1 MKEISAGGVVYKR
14 EGDKIKILLIEDRYH
29 KITIPKGKQEP
40 GETLAETALREIK
53 EETGIEGR
61 IVQPLDVVHYQYNG
75 ADRGWIDKEV
85 TYYLVESIGGKLTV
99 QEEEIN
105 EAFWAELEEA
115 HQLQQEKGYVNNE
128 AIMEQAY
135 RYLKQLS

>member
-14 EGDKIKILLIEDRYH
+14 EGNKIKVLLIEDRYQ

-53 EETGIEGR
+53 EETGIEGK
-61 IVQPLDVVHYQYNG
+61 IIQPLDVVHYQYNG
-75 ADRGWIDKEV
+75 AERGLIDKEV
-85 TYYLVESIGGKLTV
+85 TYYLVESTGGQLTV

-105 EAFWAELEEA
+105 EAFWADLDEAQEL
-115 HQLQQEKGYVNNE
+115 HQQKGYMNNE
-128 AIMEQAY
+128 SIMEQAY